1 MGGQKGWGGK
11 RGGGGVKKVGNALA
25 LFLSLFFLSKAHHKC
40 LTLARQ
46 KEVTVYFSRFLAA
59 FNCQCYLG
67 IFILNHAKSHG
78 ATRVGLQSCRLR
90 PVRLRRELFSS
101 RVISLFAYETTLP
114 SSIQT

>member
-1 MGGQKGWGGK
+1 MYYFS
-11 RGGGGVKKVGNALA
+11 
-25 LFLSLFFLSKAHHKC
+25 LFFFLSKADYKC

-46 KEVTVYFSRFLAA
+46 KEVTVDFSRFLAA

-67 IFILNHAKSHG
+67 VFLLNHTKSHG
-78 ATRVGLQSCRLR
+78 ATRVGLQSFCLR
-90 PVRLRRELFSS
+90 PVRLRRELFRS